1 MLSSRASMSSAS
13 KSSQKPAPL
22 LEIKGTTLAMTVL
35 QAALR
40 SADLPSLADSLT
52 DQYGPESDFFSYE
65 PAVLDLGELPPD
77 IELDWEA
84 LLPLLRRYRVAP
96 IGVRNASAP
105 QAAAARSAGLVIVE
119 EAETQLRPARR
130 AEPEAPAPAAA
141 SSAPASP
148 PAPSA
153 PAQAELDIAPA
164 DIAPAAAAVPEA
176 GPATLVV
183 DKPLRSGQQ
192 VYARGGDLVVMAMVN
207 AGAEVIADGN
217 IHIYAPLRGRALAG
231 ARGDTNAR
239 IFTTCFEAEL
249 TSIAGVY
256 RTFEPGAEKA
266 LTGKPAQIR
275 LDGEKLV
282 LEPLKI
288 N

>member
-1 MLSSRASMSSAS
+1 MKSAS
-13 KSSQKPAPL
+13 KSSNKPAPL

-40 SADLPSLADSLT
+40 SADLPSLTDSLA
-52 DQYGPESDFFSYE
+52 DQYGPNPDFFSFE
-65 PAVLDLGELPPD
+65 PTIIDLGELPQD
-77 IELDWEA
+77 IDLDWSA
-84 LLPLLRRYRVAP
+84 LLPLLRRYQVAP
-96 IGVRNASAP
+96 IGVRNASEA
-105 QAAAARSAGLVIVE
+105 QAEAARAAGLIIVE
-119 EAETQLRPARR
+119 EAETQARPAGRR
-130 AEPEAPAPAAA
+130 AEAEAPAAPEAPAAVPAQ
-141 SSAPASP
+141 APR
-148 PAPSA
+148 
-153 PAQAELDIAPA
+153 QAELDIPPAPA
-164 DIAPAAAAVPEA
+164 PEPLPAPIVMAPP
-176 GPATLVV
+176 PATLVV

-207 AGAEVIADGN
+207 PGAEVIADGN

-231 ARGDTNAR
+231 ARGDSNAR

-256 RTFEPGAEKA
+256 RTFEPGSEKA
-266 LTGKPAQIR
+266 LTGKPVQVR